1 MKIKQ
6 FNQLNESS
14 YTDFLDHYREELD
27 NAIKLLIT
35 LKDCDVEDDDQIQSR
50 IESKLEVYDTNVP
63 EQIERWIY
71 RTPTKDEIV
80 DFAIRNQNR
89 WGTEPRMVL
98 SAIED
103 YADACEIYLDDEDED
118 DEDDEFFE
126 GSFQFDKNE
135 NVEIDNFTSRYYDNF
150 DDEEPAANEDD
161 LQNFSP
167 TNKKIHLFEDFK

>member
-6 FNQLNESS
+6 FKQLNESS
-14 YTDFLDHYREELD
+14 YDDFLNHYREELD
-27 NAIKLLIT
+27 NAIKLLIK
-35 LKDCDVEDDDQIQSR
+35 LKDCDIENDDQIQSK
-50 IESKLEVYDTNVP
+50 IERKLEVYDKNVP
-63 EQIERWIY
+63 DQIDHWIY
-71 RTPTKDEIV
+71 DTPTKNEIV

-103 YADACEIYLDDEDED
+103 YGDACEVYLEDEDED
-118 DEDDEFFE
+118 DEDEFFE
-126 GSFQFDKNE
+126 GSFQFEKDNE
-135 NVEIDNFTSRYYDNF
+135 NVEVDNYTSRYYDNF